1 MRIRKGRCAAAAML
15 ILLPIG
21 LILLPMERQSP
32 AGDAA
37 GPDGAAA
44 AAESDSDEAR
54 STYLANVVADSI
66 ADSAETRD
74 ASRSIESQVESDQQ
88 RDAVP
93 LPQAPSH
100 DGVKKTSAPLPLP
113 ETPASTPPL
122 QAHGEQLA
130 RRADADGRPVPD
142 MFANWKPGRP
152 RASPC
157 PPHNFPASTK
167 MNTLP
172 RCSFSRKT
180 EKPEHKHLI

>member
-66 ADSAETRD
+66 ADAETHD

-93 LPQAPSH
+93 LPQAPGH
-100 DGVKKTSAPLPLP
+100 DGVKKTTAPLPLP

-157 PPHNFPASTK
+157 PPHNFLASTK

-172 RCSFSRKT
+172 MCSFSRIT
-180 EKPEHKHLI
+180 EKPEHKKII